1 MKYIDL
7 QHVLEKELIVAIG
20 CTEPIAIAYAASVA
34 SERITGQIL
43 SMTISC
49 SRNVIKNAM
58 AVAIPGRAQ
67 TGIAFVAALGAIVK
81 QSKKKLAL
89 LEDVTSV
96 EEQAAIALCEAGKVN
111 VKEDSTSKVLAIEVS
126 ITSANETVVVRI
138 EDDHTNLTSIRV
150 NDEEYLQNDY
160 SIETQIKHS
169 KEVEFTLDD
178 IIAFCLNCPL
188 SSLDIVQQSIEMNS
202 KISEHGLNHEFGLQ
216 IGKLI
221 QEQVRKGILADDLAN
236 TAMSYAAAGSD
247 ARMGGAVLP
256 VMANS
261 GSGNQGIA
269 VTMPVIAVANKLE
282 IDDET
287 TLRAVAISHLIA
299 IFIKRQFGRLSA
311 LCGVTVA
318 GASAAAA
325 ITYLLKGTKEQM
337 FFAIQNVLGNVAG
350 MLCDGAKAG
359 CAMKVSTCSGAAVQ
373 AALMASNNLCI
384 CSTNGFI
391 EKDVHDTIR
400 NFSKIGNEGSK
411 MLDAIVLEQ
420 MLNKRQ

>member
-1 MKYIDL
+1 M
-7 QHVLEKELIVAIG
+7 
-20 CTEPIAIAYAASVA
+20 
-34 SERITGQIL
+34 
-43 SMTISC
+43 
-49 SRNVIKNAM
+49 
-58 AVAIPGRAQ
+58 
-67 TGIAFVAALGAIVK
+67 
-81 QSKKKLAL
+81 
-89 LEDVTSV
+89 
-96 EEQAAIALCEAGKVN
+96 
-111 VKEDSTSKVLAIEVS
+111 
-126 ITSANETVVVRI
+126 
-138 EDDHTNLTSIRV
+138 

-384 CSTNGFI
+384 CGTNGFI